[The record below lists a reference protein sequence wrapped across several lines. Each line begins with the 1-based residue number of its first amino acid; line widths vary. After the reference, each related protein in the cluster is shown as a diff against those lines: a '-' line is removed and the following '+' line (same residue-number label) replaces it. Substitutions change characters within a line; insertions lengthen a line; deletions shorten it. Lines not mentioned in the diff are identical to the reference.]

1 MRKAAIV
8 IAAFVLF
15 SVFGFAMTSAAET
28 TPVAT
33 VAVDLAHGENPKG
46 LLDVTYKNQT
56 LTQGILKTIKD
67 MKFVYFGDPKYEDEL
82 GIKRLGGKIT
92 YDALKGVDVLI
103 LGQPTSPFYP
113 DEVQAIKQWLQDGGK
128 VLWVA
133 GDSDYGNGVKTQ
145 QFVDSLLDQLGITNL
160 RVDLCSVEDPVS
172 NAKKSY
178 RVVAYADPSK
188 DTPAR
193 DMIVKGFKH
202 DGKVLAHG
210 PGVVAWVDKV
220 DGQGN
225 WHPLNDS
232 SRPKDAYIIVRTSKN
247 GEIVENNAP
256 AAKAYQAGSTGSFPI
271 VAVQIVQL
279 QGKKPDVIIV
289 SGETPI
295 GGYEPM
301 WASQYYGV
309 QLDGPTFINNFLHW
323 SVEVAQGKISTTA
336 TSSASSA
343 SGSSSTGGNKIC
355 GPAAIVALA
364 VVPLLL
370 RKRK

>member
-15 SVFGFAMTSAAET
+15 SVFGVAMASAAET

-56 LTQGILKTIKD
+56 LTEGILNVIKD
-67 MKFVYFGDPKYEDEL
+67 MNWVYFGDPKYEDEL
-82 GIKRLGGKIT
+82 GIKSKGTKIT
-92 YDALKGVDVLI
+92 YDALKDVDVLI
-103 LGQPTSPFYP
+103 IGQPTSPFYP

-128 VLWVA
+128 VLWIA

-172 NAKKSY
+172 NAQKSY
-178 RVVAYADPSK
+178 RVVAYVDPSK

-193 DMIVKGFKH
+193 DMIVKDFKNG
-202 DGKVLAHG
+202 GKVLAHG

-232 SRPKDAYIIVRTSKN
+232 SRPKDTYIIVRTSKN
-247 GEIVENNAP
+247 GEIVENNPP
-256 AAKAYQAGSTGSFPI
+256 AANAYQAGNTGSFPI
-271 VAVQIVQL
+271 VAVQIVKL
-279 QGKKPDVIIV
+279 GDDKKPDVVIV

-301 WASQYYGV
+301 WVSKYYDV
-309 QLDGPTFINNFLHW
+309 PLDGPTFINNFLHW
-323 SVEVAQGKISTTA
+323 SIETAKGEVSTSTSSTTQ
-336 TSSASSA
+336 
-343 SGSSSTGGNKIC
+343 SSSTSTSSGNKIC
-355 GPAAIVALA
+355 GPAAIVGLA

-370 RKRK
+370 RRRK

>member
-15 SVFGFAMTSAAET
+15 SVFGFAMASAAET

-46 LLDVTYKNQT
+46 LTDVTYKNET
-56 LTQGILKTIKD
+56 LTQGMLTVIKD
-67 MKFVYFGDPKYEDEL
+67 MNWVYFGDPKYEDEL
-82 GIKRLGGKIT
+82 GIKSRGTKIT
-92 YDALKGVDVLI
+92 YDGLKGVDILI
-103 LGQPTSPFYP
+103 IGQPTSPFYP
-113 DEVQAIKQWLQDGGK
+113 DEVQAIKQWLQEGGK
-128 VLWVA
+128 VLWIA

-145 QFVDSLLDQLGITNL
+145 QFVDSLLDQLMITNL

-172 NAKKSY
+172 NAQRSY
-178 RVVAYADPSK
+178 RVVAYVDPSK

-193 DMIVKGFKH
+193 DMIVKGFQNN
-202 DGKVLAHG
+202 GKVLAHG
-210 PGVVAWVDKV
+210 PGVVAWVDKY

-232 SRPKDAYIIVRTSKN
+232 SRPSNTYIIVRTSKN
-247 GEIVENNAP
+247 GEIVENNPP

-279 QGKKPDVIIV
+279 GDNKKPDVIIV

-301 WASQYYGV
+301 WVSQYYGV
-309 QLDGPTFINNFLHW
+309 KLDGPTFINNFLHW
-323 SVEVAQGKISTTA
+323 SVEIAKGEVHTP
-336 TSSASSA
+336 TSSTPKPTTTTST
-343 SGSSSTGGNKIC
+343 SGKGIC
-355 GPAAIVALA
+355 GPAAIVGLA
-364 VVPLLL
+364 VIPLLL
-370 RKRK
+370 RRRK